1 MAARLARP
9 VELLKPSVHSQAGS
23 RAARAVRS
31 GRQTGAA
38 AAVVAVLGLLTPS
51 GHSRGQ
57 RHGSAVGMPAA
68 ALFLADSEWPE
79 RVRPFVAVVAM
90 VVAVAG
96 SQAMLTARTGRQAGA
111 AVAVAAAAILP
122 AVLVGWSA
130 VSSMSGYAV
139 ASSLAMTALVQM
151 AAACAV
157 PGLSAVAVVRVTRGR
172 WAGKRRTC

>member
-51 GHSRGQ
+51 GHSRGR

-79 RVRPFVAVVAM
+79 RARPVVAVVAM

-139 ASSLAMTALVQM
+139 ASLAMTALVQM